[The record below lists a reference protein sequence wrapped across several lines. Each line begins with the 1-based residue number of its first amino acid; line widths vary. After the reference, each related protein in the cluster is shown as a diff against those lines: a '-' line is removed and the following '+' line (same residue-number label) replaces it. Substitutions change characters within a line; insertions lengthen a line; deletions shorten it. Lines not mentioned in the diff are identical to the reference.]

1 MNTADKPAIVAH
13 PSSPAETAALE
24 QVAAAAASIAASAAA
39 RATKSGVK
47 TTEFWGS
54 IVAAALPWIS
64 SAVPGS
70 VRVIVSAAVA
80 VAYTIGRAIVKARR

>member
-1 MNTADKPAIVAH
+1 MNTADKPAINATH
-13 PSSPAETAALE
+13 AETLGQLAAL
-24 QVAAAAASIAASAAA
+24 A
-39 RATKSGVK
+39 RAAKPGVQ

-80 VAYTIGRAIVKARR
+80 VAYTIGRSIIKARQ